1 MHMDPME
8 NISTVFEQSCH
19 GRLAYFRK
27 LQKIIVKSKN
37 FVEAVRKI
45 HYRGYERPDIN
56 LAHVILNLP
65 AEIDRIEHCL
75 RDMDAIKKLARK
87 VLKINFFAEEE
98 FLTFNQEIC
107 FSYACKMQSSVGPV
121 LQNFSNYES
130 ISRNDIRQ
138 AEVKLAL
145 NSPGYFTG
153 PDLMCHET
161 MPEDCRSPLPIEI
174 PSSPS
179 AEVCLNLEEYG
190 MVTLDYLE

>member
-1 MHMDPME
+1 MSTDPIDH
-8 NISTVFEQSCH
+8 ISAVFEQSCH
-19 GRLAYFRK
+19 ERLAYFRK
-27 LQKIIVKSKN
+27 LQKIFARSKS
-37 FVEAVRKI
+37 FMEALRKI

-56 LAHVILNLP
+56 LSRVVVNLP
-65 AEIDRIEHCL
+65 AEIDRLERCL
-75 RDMDAIKKLARK
+75 RDMDVIKNLARK
-87 VLKINFFAEEE
+87 VLKINFSAEEE
-98 FLTFNQEIC
+98 FLTFNQEVC

-121 LQNFSNYES
+121 LQHFSNHES
-130 ISRNDIRQ
+130 ISINDIIK

-153 PDLMCHET
+153 PDLMCHEA

-190 MVTLDYLE
+190 LVTLDYLG